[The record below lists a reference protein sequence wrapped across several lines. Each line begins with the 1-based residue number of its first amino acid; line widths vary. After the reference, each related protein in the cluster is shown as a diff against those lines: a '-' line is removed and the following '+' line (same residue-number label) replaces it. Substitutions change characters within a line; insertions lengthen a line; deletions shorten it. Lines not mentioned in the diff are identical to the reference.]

1 VTTHIALL
9 RAINLAGHNAVLMAD
24 LRDLLTRLG
33 FRDVRSLLQTGNLVF
48 QSDGSAGSRLERLL
62 EVEAKKRL
70 RLETD
75 FFVRSGQEWRTV
87 IKRNPF
93 PREAQSDPAHLV
105 VMFLKDATDAT
116 SVRALQAAIT
126 GSEVVRR
133 VGKQLYLVYP
143 DGIGRSRL
151 TNAIIEKKL
160 GTRGTGRNWNTV
172 LKLGALT

>member
-1 VTTHIALL
+1 MTTHIALL
-9 RAINLAGHNAVLMAD
+9 RAINLGAHNAVPMAD

-48 QSDGSAGSRLERLL
+48 ESDGSAGEQLERLL
-62 EVEAKKRL
+62 EAEAKKRL

-93 PREAQSDPAHLV
+93 PREAVGDPAHLV
-105 VMFLKDATDAT
+105 VMFLKGAPDAKT
-116 SVRALQAAIT
+116 VKALQTAIT
-126 GSEVVRR
+126 GSEVVRG
-133 VGKQLYLVYP
+133 VGKHLYAVYP

-151 TNAIIEKKL
+151 TNALIEQKL
-160 GTRGTGRNWNTV
+160 GTRGTGRNWNTI

>member
-1 VTTHIALL
+1 
-9 RAINLAGHNAVLMAD
+9 MAD

-48 QSDGSAGSRLERLL
+48 QRDGSAGERLERLL

-75 FFVRSGQEWRTV
+75 FFVRSGQEWRTL

-105 VMFLKDATDAT
+105 VMFLKDAIDTKR
-116 SVRALQAAIT
+116 VKALQAAIT
-126 GSEVVRR
+126 GSEVVRA
-133 VGKQLYLVYP
+133 VGKQLYAVYP

-151 TNAIIEKKL
+151 TNAFIEKKL
-160 GTRGTGRNWNTV
+160 DRRGTGRNWNTV

>member
-1 VTTHIALL
+1 
-9 RAINLAGHNAVLMAD
+9 MAD

-48 QSDGSAGSRLERLL
+48 QSDASAGARLERLL

-93 PREAQSDPAHLV
+93 PRAAQSDPAHLV
-105 VMFLKDATDAT
+105 VMFLKDAPDAK
-116 SVRALQAAIT
+116 SVKALQAAIT
-126 GSEVVRR
+126 GSEVVRA
-133 VGKQLYLVYP
+133 VGTQLYAVYP

-151 TNAIIEKKL
+151 TNAIIERKL

>member
-1 VTTHIALL
+1 MTTHIALL
-9 RAINLAGHNAVLMAD
+9 RAINLAGHNPVPMAD

-48 QSDGSAGSRLERLL
+48 QSDGSPGARLERLL

-75 FFVRSGQEWRTV
+75 FFVRSGPEWRTV

-93 PREAQSDPAHLV
+93 PRAAQSDPAHLV
-105 VMFLKDATDAT
+105 VMFLKDATDAN
-116 SVRALQAAIT
+116 SVRALQAAVT

-133 VGKQLYLVYP
+133 VGKQLYVVYP